1 MVSGIPSA
9 MTAALLVTV
18 ARNICHKARQKGKL
32 NPEKVMTCLL
42 TMMIET
48 EQTIQKATQQ
58 AALIA
63 CAVAEGVLAPLLLL
77 LLPSTGD
84 GVRVDGSGLYSAPM
98 LVVL

>member
-1 MVSGIPSA
+1 
-9 MTAALLVTV
+9 
-18 ARNICHKARQKGKL
+18 
-32 NPEKVMTCLL
+32 MTCLL

-63 CAVAEGVLAPLLLL
+63 CAVAEGVLAPMLLL

-98 LVVL
+98 LVVLQASNCAVAVCCLAAGALRSSG

>member
-1 MVSGIPSA
+1 
-9 MTAALLVTV
+9 
-18 ARNICHKARQKGKL
+18 
-32 NPEKVMTCLL
+32 MTCLL

-63 CAVAEGVLAPLLLL
+63 CAVAEGVLAPLMLLL